1 MTESNGGC
9 TRFFTIGCVGCLGLT
24 ALLIVVSALTFGIAW
39 FQAQEVGVSHQEL
52 TRDVT
57 APEVSLEAKAGV
69 ALPVDLSEVP
79 AAGTVEL
86 NLNQTEF
93 EVRPGAPGEPLRV
106 DARFDSSH
114 YTLTEEFNE
123 GDGDQGWTYRI
134 AFRRSSGS
142 GLLAGLR
149 ELISR
154 SQPRVVIVL
163 PPDVPFD
170 LDLSVMR
177 GGGEVELGGLWL
189 TNIDVEFLQGG
200 GHVAVSEPLRSPA
213 EQVRIG
219 FSMGGGEVEGLGN
232 ASPRRL
238 DIEFSMGG
246 GDVDLRGAWSR
257 NARISIDQ
265 SMGGAS
271 VQLPREVDIRGLD
284 RPGALASPGLDEV
297 PRPVLTFD
305 VSSRFGELEF
315 LD

>member
-1 MTESNGGC
+1 MSELNGGC
-9 TRFFTIGCVGCLGLT
+9 KRFFTIGCVGCLGLT

-39 FQAQEVGVSHQEL
+39 FQAQEVEVSHQEL
-52 TRDVT
+52 TRDVV
-57 APEVSLEAKAGV
+57 AREVAVEPEATGES
-69 ALPVDLSEVP
+69 PIDPSEVRLG
-79 AAGTVEL
+79 GTVRLEL
-86 NLNQTEF
+86 HQTEF
-93 EVRPGAPGEPLRV
+93 EIRPGPPGEPIRV

-114 YTLTEEFNE
+114 YSLTEEFDE
-123 GDGDQGWTYRI
+123 GEQGWTYRI

-154 SQPRVVIVL
+154 SKPRLVVVL
-163 PPDVPFD
+163 PSDVPFD
-170 LDLSVMR
+170 LDLSVLQ

-200 GHVAVSEPLRSPA
+200 GQLAFSEPLRAPA
-213 EQVRIG
+213 ENVRVD
-219 FSMGGGEVEGLGN
+219 FSMGGGEIVGLGN

-238 DIEFSMGG
+238 DIGFRMGG

-257 NARISIDQ
+257 DAQITINQ

-271 VQLPREVDIRGLD
+271 VRLPNEVDIRGLD
-284 RPGALASPGLDEV
+284 RRGGLQSPGLDEI

-305 VSSRFGELEF
+305 VSSQFGELEF
-315 LD
+315 YD